1 MLALQNDF
9 KNIVGVSSWMWLIIV
24 LQVCAC
30 GTFAR
35 TRPSWRTAAHADPR
49 GRVPVWQV
57 SRHPRRHRRH
67 HLPERHEASRC
78 ALSLACA
85 PPPSRIGAHR
95 RVCSQASTESD
106 TRESVTA
113 LAGVRLQMTH
123 AITSALMRV
132 YDEENDGVVA
142 QADLDRLQKAG
153 STPQELA
160 GLAGIESRFW
170 FNRPDALVSAIRFVL
185 FASSTVMAEV
195 RHRPVDRACC
205 AADRGALWAPLG
217 GSKRASAAA
226 SVHRSDQTAPLAPLP
241 RGGCV
246 RARVVGRS
254 SSTLGKRAARL
265 ASLTRGRAT
274 AGTRRR
280 SSSVRLRWGATGM
293 AVGLSLCIGRTV
305 LARTCFLRQHVR
317 RLTLEAHML
326 SGAE

>member
-1 MLALQNDF
+1 M
-9 KNIVGVSSWMWLIIV
+9 
-24 LQVCAC
+24 
-30 GTFAR
+30 
-35 TRPSWRTAAHADPR
+35 
-49 GRVPVWQV
+49 
-57 SRHPRRHRRH
+57 
-67 HLPERHEASRC
+67 
-78 ALSLACA
+78 
-85 PPPSRIGAHR
+85 
-95 RVCSQASTESD
+95 
-106 TRESVTA
+106 TA

-170 FNRPDALVSAIRFVL
+170 FNRPDALVLAIRFVL

-217 GSKRASAAA
+217 GSKRASAVA
-226 SVHRSDQTAPLAPLP
+226 SVHRSDQTAPLAPLAL
-241 RGGCV
+241 GGCV

-265 ASLTRGRAT
+265 ASSTRGRAT

-280 SSSVRLRWGATGM
+280 SSSVRGPRPTDAGAPPEWP
-293 AVGLSLCIGRTV
+293 VGLSLCIGRTV
-305 LARTCFLRQHVR
+305 LARTRFLRQHVR
-317 RLTLEAHML
+317 RLTLDAHTL

>member
-1 MLALQNDF
+1 
-9 KNIVGVSSWMWLIIV
+9 
-24 LQVCAC
+24 
-30 GTFAR
+30 
-35 TRPSWRTAAHADPR
+35 
-49 GRVPVWQV
+49 
-57 SRHPRRHRRH
+57 
-67 HLPERHEASRC
+67 
-78 ALSLACA
+78 
-85 PPPSRIGAHR
+85 
-95 RVCSQASTESD
+95 
-106 TRESVTA
+106 VTA

-170 FNRPDALVSAIRFVL
+170 FNRPDALVLAIRFVL

-217 GSKRASAAA
+217 GSKRASAVA
-226 SVHRSDQTAPLAPLP
+226 SVHRSDQTAPLAPIA

-254 SSTLGKRAARL
+254 SSMLGKRAARL

-280 SSSVRLRWGATGM
+280 SSSVRRPTLGRHRNGRRAFTLYWAHRTRTHL
-293 AVGLSLCIGRTV
+293 LSPPTR
-305 LARTCFLRQHVR
+305 AP
-317 RLTLEAHML
+317 AHT
-326 SGAE
+326 